1 MTVCQSPA
9 TGEKNKGQNRNN
21 KESKKT
27 CVLSYFSCVQFFAT
41 CGLTVARQT
50 PLSEGLSRQEY
61 WSGLP
66 FPPPGDLPDPGIEPY
81 LSSPPRS
88 LTSPALAGGFFTTDT
103 IWEAHRESK
112 KTRVLAFT
120 WKGCRRVAGGE
131 HTPHPS
137 ADCVLQGGL
146 VCPVLSPP
154 PFPSLS
160 PVWGPWLWTLMYIL
174 HVYQGSRRF
183 KVPQN

>member
-1 MTVCQSPA
+1 M
-9 TGEKNKGQNRNN
+9 
-21 KESKKT
+21 
-27 CVLSYFSCVQFFAT
+27 LSYFSCVRFFAT

-50 PLSEGLSRQEY
+50 PPSVGFSRQEY

-66 FPPPGDLPDPGIEPY
+66 FLPPGDLPDPGVEPG
-81 LSSPPRS
+81 S
-88 LTSPALAGGFFTTDT
+88 LTSPALAGRFFTTNT
-103 IWEAHRESK
+103 TWEAHRESK

-120 WKGCRRVAGGE
+120 WKGCGRVAGGE

-154 PFPSLS
+154 PSPSLP
-160 PVWGPWLWTLMYIL
+160 PVWGPCSGPSCIFYMSIRAAGDSKCLKIKSFLFSCFPAPRFYYIQIWPRIPCLMWTCNI
-174 HVYQGSRRF
+174 
-183 KVPQN
+183 